1 MPNEILHLVKTDR
14 QHPVLSL
21 LLKDY
26 NSKKISTIG
35 NLMTK
40 TAVFMLGTCI
50 NYKPISPSSEFKP
63 LPLFPK
69 YQLHLLCVISS
80 CLHIKLS
87 SYLLYYILPLSQYIS
102 RPKNLIL

>member
-1 MPNEILHLVKTDR
+1 MPNEISPLVKTDR
-14 QHPVLSL
+14 QHPVLAL
-21 LLKDY
+21 LLKEN
-26 NSKKISTIG
+26 NSDEKISTIG

-87 SYLLYYILPLSQYIS
+87 S
-102 RPKNLIL
+102 